1 MNNIKN
7 KIDEEEIKILNKF
20 RINWGKLLD
29 FEKNMLRIYA
39 ILNIL
44 NEPASYF
51 SYFFKYVETYKDTY
65 LLKELKQILLK
76 LYEERSEIYKFQRS
90 ILDFNV
96 SYSVPNWDLICQIVT
111 FLEKNNCQQVIEIGS
126 GVGLW
131 AALIRLLCKLK
142 KNNIKFIATDY
153 EVQRIVYTE
162 ILGRYADKAIENY
175 KNSDCLFLC
184 WPPAQHMKDAYKHQY
199 SAGKMIQQFKGN
211 YLIYIGM
218 PKEKELE
225 EMKKLEKVEMVF
237 TGDDLFLKK
246 LRIGK

>member
-29 FEKNMLRIYA
+29 FEKDMLRIYA

-162 ILGRYADKAIENY
+162 ILLIYALVAIENY